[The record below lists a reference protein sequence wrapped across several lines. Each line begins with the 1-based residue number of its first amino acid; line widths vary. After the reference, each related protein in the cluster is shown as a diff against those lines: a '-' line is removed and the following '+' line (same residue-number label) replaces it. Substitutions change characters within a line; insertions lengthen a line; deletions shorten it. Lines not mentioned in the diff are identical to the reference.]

1 MKLEAERLILRPW
14 RLSDAG
20 ALYRYARSERVGPRA
35 GWPVHTSVEM
45 SAEVIRTV
53 FSEPETWAVVLKGS
67 DEPIGCVGLVP
78 VAAQNYPGIGPGER
92 EVGYWLGEEHWGRGY
107 IPEAVERLVARC
119 REELSVGRLWI
130 TLSEGNLNSRRVAE
144 KCGFTL
150 CDTVDG
156 PDGGRTSVFRRDLR

>member
-1 MKLEAERLILRPW
+1 MKLETERLILRPW

-53 FSEPETWAVVLKGS
+53 FSEPETWAVVPKGS

-78 VAAQNYPGIGPGER
+78 AAAHHYAGIAPGER
-92 EVGYWLGEEHWGRGY
+92 EIGYWMGEEHWGRGY
-107 IPEAVERLVARC
+107 APEAVERLVARC

-130 TLSEGNLNSRRVAE
+130 TLSEGNRNSRRVAE
-144 KCGFTL
+144 KCGFML